1 LGEFGGFT
9 LIYEEN
15 VIGGIEIWS
24 FLGVMGGRLTWGKE
38 EGGQQCVF
46 CALGGFI
53 WVKLGR
59 FSCMCLG
66 YVMVVWVACMFVG
79 CRLL

>member
-1 LGEFGGFT
+1 VGSRGG
-9 LIYEEN
+9 
-15 VIGGIEIWS
+15 G
-24 FLGVMGGRLTWGKE
+24 E

-66 YVMVVWVACMFVG
+66 YVMVVWVAVIGESIWSRCIIIVEG
-79 CRLL
+79 CVVWIRGWIYSKIL